1 MVKINYTEPN
11 QNKQYGLILNGCN
24 FIKTIEFG
32 YGSVYNRLN
41 HLKQKH
47 IYIYIYIGYM
57 KSYLLYKLCFVNS

>member
-47 IYIYIYIGYM
+47 IYIYIYRIHE
-57 KSYLLYKLCFVNS
+57 KLFVI